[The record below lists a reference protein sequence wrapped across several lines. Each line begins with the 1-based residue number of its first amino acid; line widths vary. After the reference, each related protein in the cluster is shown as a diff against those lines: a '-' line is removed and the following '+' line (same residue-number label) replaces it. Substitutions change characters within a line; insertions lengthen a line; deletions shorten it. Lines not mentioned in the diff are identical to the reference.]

1 MFDWIAFDADDT
13 LWKNEEEYL
22 HGRQVFLQILAD
34 YDINQDAL
42 DKVDE
47 FEVEN
52 IQYYGYGVMSFA
64 LSMIEMAIELTG
76 ERIRPGDI
84 RKLLNLA
91 KEMLTAEVEVFDGV
105 RQLLE
110 EISKEYPLM
119 LITKGDLFHQQRKLE
134 ASGLTEFFQA
144 VEVVS
149 DKTAEIYR
157 EILKRHQIS
166 PHRFIMV
173 GNSLRSDV
181 IPVLELGAWA
191 IYLSDHLTWSHEDDP
206 LAEISQDRY
215 REVKEISQVL
225 SAVESLEN

>member
-34 YDINQDAL
+34 YNINQDAL
-42 DKVDE
+42 ERVDE

-64 LSMIEMAIELTG
+64 LSMIELAIELTG
-76 ERIRPGDI
+76 ERIHPGDI

-91 KEMLTAEVEVFDGV
+91 KAMLTAEVEMFDGV

-110 EISKEYPLM
+110 EISKKYPLM
-119 LITKGDLFHQQRKLE
+119 LITKGDLYHQQRKLE
-134 ASGLTEFFQA
+134 ESGLAGFFQA

-149 DKTAEIYR
+149 DKTPEVYR
-157 EILKRHQIS
+157 EILERHKIDPQ
-166 PHRFIMV
+166 RFIMV

-181 IPVLELGAWA
+181 IPVLKLGAWA

-225 SAVESLEN
+225 NAVEALEN

>member
-13 LWKNEEEYL
+13 LWKNEEAYL

-34 YDINQDAL
+34 YNINQDAL
-42 DKVDE
+42 DRVDE

-64 LSMIEMAIELTG
+64 LSMIELAIELSG
-76 ERIRPGDI
+76 ERIHPRDI
-84 RKLLNLA
+84 RKLINLA
-91 KEMLTAEVEVFDGV
+91 KAMLTAEVEVYDGV

-110 EISKEYPLM
+110 EITKDYPLM

-134 ASGLTEFFQA
+134 ESGLAVFFQA

-149 DKTAEIYR
+149 DKTPEVYR
-157 EILKRHQIS
+157 EILERHQID
-166 PHRFIMV
+166 PRRFIMV

-215 REVKEISQVL
+215 REVKDISQVL
-225 SAVESLEN
+225 SAVEALEN